1 MKIAA
6 KILAIL
12 LMLCCVAAL
21 VPSGAYGEEG
31 RIIEIPLDADR
42 GLPPYEEYY
51 VSDTEY
57 EDPSIHVTMGTGKVN
72 RTNYWYAYVK
82 IANAS
87 QLRTAMAGTFKRN
100 DERTISSF
108 AEKLKPVLCMT
119 GDDFSKRG
127 GVGYVA
133 RQGVEYLKASDK
145 VESRSGRHLDV
156 LIIDE
161 KGDMHI
167 LKQATN
173 ADIDAYEGTV
183 IQGFSFGPGL
193 VIDGVVQD
201 QDIVD
206 MSNAPF
212 KQARRICLAQTG
224 PLEYFCLMSEGPDDR
239 SVLPKVG
246 LTIPEFIELLTSFE
260 GIQNAYMLDGGSAA
274 GMVFHG
280 KRVNPNGRS
289 RALKDVVYFA
299 SAYVAPQ
306 PTEAPVEETEA
317 ALP

>member
-21 VPSGAYGEEG
+21 VPSGAYGE
-31 RIIEIPLDADR
+31 IIEIPLDADR
-42 GLPPYEEYY
+42 GLPPYEDCYL
-51 VSDTEY
+51 SDTEY
-57 EDPSIHVTMGTGKVN
+57 EDPSIHVTMGSGKIY

-87 QLRTAMAGTFKRN
+87 QLRTAMAGSFKRN

-133 RQGVEYLKASDK
+133 RQGVEYLKACDK
-145 VESRSGRHLDV
+145 VESRSKRHLDV

-167 LKQATN
+167 LPQATN

-183 IQGFSFGPGL
+183 IQGFAFGPGL

-201 QDIVD
+201 GDIVD

-212 KQARRICLAQTG
+212 QPARRICLAQTG

-239 SVLPKVG
+239 SIQPKVG
-246 LTIPEFIELLTSFE
+246 LTIPQFIELLSSFE
-260 GIQNAYMLDGGSAA
+260 GIQNAYMMDGGSAA
-274 GMVFHG
+274 GMVFKG

-289 RALKDVVYFA
+289 RPLKDVVYFA
-299 SAYVAPQ
+299 SAYVAPT
-306 PTEAPVEETEA
+306 PTEAPDTDAV
-317 ALP
+317 LP